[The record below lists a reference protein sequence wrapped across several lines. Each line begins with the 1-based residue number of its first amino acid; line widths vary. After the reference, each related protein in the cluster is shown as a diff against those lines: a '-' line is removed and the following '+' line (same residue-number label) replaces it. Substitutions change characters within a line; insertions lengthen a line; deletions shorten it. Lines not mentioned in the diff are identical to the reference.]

1 MKLHLKQHKRY
12 IVENNYFFR
21 TSGDMWFDVM
31 NQYEGIGKVLFMTR
45 VFKIYSIHIDF
56 VIKLNVGWKFFVNWI
71 LPCLNRKK
79 SHFSTHS
86 LRIIF
91 TLICSQFNLTP
102 AGTFLSVISI
112 ISLVL
117 YFVTSSDS
125 GSLVIDCLSANG
137 HPDPPVI
144 QRIFWAVTEGACAT
158 GLLVAG
164 GSKALTALQ
173 VWYFVCLILRT

>member
-1 MKLHLKQHKRY
+1 MKALVKFILSFLFLDCKVWYFCHHVKCGMKSRLKFEQKEIVLLNPVVTHY
-12 IVENNYFFR
+12 IY
-21 TSGDMWFDVM
+21 
-31 NQYEGIGKVLFMTR
+31 
-45 VFKIYSIHIDF
+45 
-56 VIKLNVGWKFFVNWI
+56 
-71 LPCLNRKK
+71 
-79 SHFSTHS
+79 
-86 LRIIF
+86 
-91 TLICSQFNLTP
+91 ICSQFNLTP

-173 VWYFVCLILRT
+173 V